1 METLV
6 KNKLTLNGRQVEF
19 GGERNL
25 LELIRK
31 NGIEIPTFCYHS
43 ELSIYGACRL
53 CIVEIEGKGI
63 QASCS
68 IAPEPGMVVKTD
80 TRDLRDM
87 RKIYVELLLAN
98 HNRECPSCSR
108 SSSCTLQDLSRRL
121 GVEEIRYKELTEKAP
136 VDKSS
141 PSLERDPNKCVLC
154 GDCVRV
160 CREVQGIGAI
170 DFANRGANAK
180 VAPAFDQD
188 LNSVECVHCGQCA
201 AVCPTGAIVAR
212 QTRDDVWNAIYDPD
226 TTVVAQI
233 APAVRVALGEYFG
246 FEPGEN
252 TAGKLVNA
260 LKMMGFDQV
269 YDTCFAADMTIFEEA
284 NEFIGRFTANK
295 NLPMFTSC
303 CPGWV
308 KYAETYFP
316 EIIPQVSS
324 CKSPQQM
331 FGAVAKKTLPEQL
344 GIEKKNLVVVSI
356 MPCTAKKFEA
366 QLDKFKTDGDPDVD
380 FVLTTVEIGR
390 MINSM
395 GIKFEE
401 LEPEPFDLPMGFATG
416 AGVIF
421 GATGGVMEAALRYA
435 AEKLENKKLASVDFK
450 EVRGLDT
457 LKEATLEIAGHEIK
471 VAVVHGLKNAGQLVK
486 DMKSGKRNYH
496 FVEVMACPGGCI
508 AGAGQPITHDVETR
522 KARAKG
528 LYRVDKRLQLQKSQD
543 NYMVEN
549 CYKEHLGGCPGSHEA
564 HHTLHTTYTNRSQ
577 IFDARIPALQ
587 GTADKRLQITTTI
600 CANQE
605 NCPGRLLLGMVVKY
619 VKEKGYADNV
629 DVWAAF
635 SSRPES
641 DGTVLITIGDMMF
654 DRCDFRNPITT
665 EEAMSNH
672 VVFANVTKAIEKA
685 MAML

>member
-1 METLV
+1 MDT
-6 KNKLTLNGRQVEF
+6 KNKLTLNGREITF
-19 GGERNL
+19 GDERNL

-53 CIVEIEGKGI
+53 CIVDIAGKGI

-68 IAPEPGMVVKTD
+68 IKPEPGMVVKTD
-80 TRDLRDM
+80 TRELRDM

-98 HNRECPSCSR
+98 HKRECPSCTR

-121 GVEEIRYKELTEKAP
+121 GVEEIRYKQLEEKRTP
-136 VDKSS
+136 DKSS
-141 PSLERDPNKCVLC
+141 PSLERDPDKCVLC

-160 CREVQGIGAI
+160 CSEVQGIGAI
-170 DFANRGANAK
+170 DFANRGAKAC

-201 AVCPTGAIVAR
+201 AVCPTGAIVPR
-212 QTRDDVWNAIYDPD
+212 QNRDDVWNAIYDPD

-246 FEPGEN
+246 LESGEN
-252 TAGKLVNA
+252 TAGRLVNA

-284 NEFIGRFTANK
+284 NEFIERFSSGK

-308 KYAETYFP
+308 KFAETNFP

-366 QLDKFKTDGDPDVD
+366 QLDKFKTDGIQDVD
-380 FVLTTVEIGR
+380 HVLTTVEIAR
-390 MINSM
+390 MISSM
-395 GIKFEE
+395 GIKFDE
-401 LEPEPFDLPMGFATG
+401 LEPEAFDLPMGFATG

-435 AEKLENKKLASVDFK
+435 AEKLEGKKLPNVDFK
-450 EVRGLDT
+450 EVRGFDN
-457 LKEATLEIAGHEIK
+457 LKEAELEIAGNTIK
-471 VAVVHGLKNAGQLVK
+471 VAVVHGLKNAKNLVN
-486 DMKSGKRNYH
+486 DIKSGKRNYD

-508 AGAGQPITHDVETR
+508 AGAGQPITHDPETR

-543 NYMVEN
+543 NYMVES
-549 CYKEHLGGCPGSHEA
+549 CYKDHLGGGPGSHEA
-564 HHTLHTTYTNRSQ
+564 HKTLHTNYTNRSQ
-577 IFDARIPALQ
+577 IFDAKIPALS

-605 NCPGRLLLGMVVKY
+605 NCPGRILLGMVVKY
-619 VKEKGYADNV
+619 VKEKGYADRV

-641 DGTVLITIGDMMF
+641 DGTILITIGDQMF

-672 VVFANVTKAIEKA
+672 VIFANVTKAIESA
-685 MAML
+685 IAQL